1 MKRGGITKASREA
14 MELYRMRAIDLRDK
28 GWKVNKIAEAFG
40 VHEGSV
46 SRWFGQF
53 RTGGKK
59 HLEEKKLMGLRK
71 LSTIKKKE

>member
-59 HLEEKKLMGLRK
+59 G
-71 LSTIKKKE
+71 T